1 MALPCCPPFA
11 QGGLR
16 SASGPVAGQ
25 PYCAPALGNRAKA
38 GCVHLAKTAP
48 LCKGSCRRTPTE
60 GLRAPGHQIP
70 HLAAS
75 IIQAVECRQSP
86 LAWLCH
92 AVPPLHKG
100 GCGVP
105 PVRWPDG
112 HTALPR
118 WAIEPRPVVCWAS
131 LSPGKRNRPFP
142 WHWVKTASKS
152 LPGDGLSHPEH
163 PGPQRIPTGDRNG
176 SSGTLVVFAIF
187 LSFFGQISS

>member
-1 MALPCCPPFA
+1 MA
-11 QGGLR
+11 
-16 SASGPVAGQ
+16 V
-25 PYCAPALGNRAKA
+25 
-38 GCVHLAKTAP
+38 
-48 LCKGSCRRTPTE
+48 PTRDFPD
-60 GLRAPGHQIP
+60 LFRAPGGVP
-70 HLAAS
+70 AGTKCRRKADWVYLAP
-75 IIQAVECRQSP
+75 QSP

-131 LSPGKRNRPFP
+131 LSPGKHNRLFP
-142 WHWVKTASKS
+142 WHWARTALWP

-163 PGPQRIPTGDRNG
+163 PGKQRMMPETGTGPAARWWISLFFVLFLDKYRRDFPLQIKQNG
-176 SSGTLVVFAIF
+176 L
-187 LSFFGQISS
+187 

>member
-11 QGGLR
+11 QGGLLLALANTTGQGKE
-16 SASGPVAGQ
+16 SMGPAARWSLPWQTQ
-25 PYCAPALGNRAKA
+25 PAKA
-38 GCVHLAKTAP
+38 KRVWPPDTGPAAHNRPFPWHWARTALWSLP
-48 LCKGSCRRTPTE
+48 GDGLSHPAQCLGS
-60 GLRAPGHQIP
+60 HI
-70 HLAAS
+70 
-75 IIQAVECRQSP
+75 
-86 LAWLCH
+86 
-92 AVPPLHKG
+92 
-100 GCGVP
+100 
-105 PVRWPDG
+105 
-112 HTALPR
+112 ALPR

-187 LSFFGQISS
+187 SSFFLANIVVIFLYKSNKTAYDIW